1 MLVFNLISRYIRIRK
16 TAPVL
21 FKQQA
26 RQQASFR
33 SGYSSSSQNPYFSVI
48 YFFLRLQNVL
58 VLTYFQFLAKM
69 VYPGG
74 SESHFS
80 FCHAQN
86 SNSNLFSPT
95 LLFLFCV
102 PVYACKLLQCRLRQL
117 HFSCKPTQ
125 QSSNPAPDSDPRKK
139 DPEKSNRFSDQQS
152 DPLLCPQHTYYN
164 N

>member
-1 MLVFNLISRYIRIRK
+1 MTIFYTNLQISTLMLVFNLISRYIRIRK
-16 TAPVL
+16 IAPVL

-80 FCHAQN
+80 FYHGKN

-102 PVYACKLLQCRLRQL
+102 PVYACKLLQYMQAQTTS
-117 HFSCKPTQ
+117 FFMQTYTTKFK
-125 QSSNPAPDSDPRKK
+125 SSSGFGSA
-139 DPEKSNRFSDQQS
+139 
-152 DPLLCPQHTYYN
+152 
-164 N
+164 